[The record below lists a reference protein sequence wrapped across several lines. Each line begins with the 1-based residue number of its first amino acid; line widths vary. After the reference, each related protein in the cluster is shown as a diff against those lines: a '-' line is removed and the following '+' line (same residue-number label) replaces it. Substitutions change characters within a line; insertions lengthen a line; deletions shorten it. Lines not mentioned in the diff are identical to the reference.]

1 MLTELAGVI
10 DLSLIEQVA
19 HGGSVV
25 DRTTCCGP
33 EDTLLEVKVGIAL
46 QRLSIDSLSGRGVN
60 PFLLCVV
67 KAVVDTASVLL
78 EDVVPTDQCAGR
90 ESLGDEVELLCQR
103 KVSVDT
109 CGSMLLCTGKG
120 QVHHRVG
127 RALRVS
133 RIVTPCTI
141 TVSWDKGI
149 VWCAV
154 GCLPKLALTKGSGG
168 SAPRSLALAMTA
180 EEVHL

>member
-46 QRLSIDSLSGRGVN
+46 QRLSVDSLSGRGVN

-67 KAVVDTASVLL
+67 IEVIDASSVLL
-78 EDVVPTDQCAGR
+78 EDIIPTDERTGR
-90 ESLGDEVELLCQR
+90 ETGRDEVEPS
-103 KVSVDT
+103 VS
-109 CGSMLLCTGKG
+109 
-120 QVHHRVG
+120 
-127 RALRVS
+127 A
-133 RIVTPCTI
+133 
-141 TVSWDKGI
+141 
-149 VWCAV
+149 
-154 GCLPKLALTKGSGG
+154 
-168 SAPRSLALAMTA
+168 
-180 EEVHL
+180 